1 MGASDVDGSGT
12 HMHASSMHPSTPPWS
27 AWSHVTEAR
36 GWRPHRGIEGSG
48 SRGRRRSMVA
58 AVMNVLA
65 ALREPSWGIVVISI
79 IVVVPLVAMVMLA
92 IVNVNELVEWCSCH
106 HRRAGW

>member
-1 MGASDVDGSGT
+1 M
-12 HMHASSMHPSTPPWS
+12 
-27 AWSHVTEAR
+27 
-36 GWRPHRGIEGSG
+36 
-48 SRGRRRSMVA
+48 A